1 MAKQPQ
7 ELFDLNNRVAIVT
20 GASSGLG
27 VTFARGLAA
36 AGAKLVLA
44 ARRIDRLERLVDE
57 LSSEGRE
64 ALAVGCD
71 VALEGDVDRLVA
83 AAMDRFGHI
92 DVLVNNA
99 GVTYAAPAA
108 EESLEDFEHLMAVNV
123 TGSFLCAQ
131 RCGRVMLAAGSGS
144 VINLASIMGFLG
156 IGQIPQLAYN
166 TSKGAIVNFT
176 RELAAQWARRGV
188 RVNAIA
194 PGFFPSEMTDDMFD
208 DEKSRKFLRRKT
220 PMGRPGEPDELLGA
234 LLLLAS
240 DAGSYITGQ
249 TIVVDGG
256 WTAV

>member
-1 MAKQPQ
+1 MQSTLDQ
-7 ELFDLNNRVAIVT
+7 FRLDGRVAVVT

-27 VTFARGLAA
+27 VVFARGLAH
-36 AGAKLVLA
+36 AGAGVVLA
-44 ARRIDRLERLVDE
+44 ARRTDRLERLQAE

-71 VALEGDVDRLVA
+71 VAREQDVDRLVA
-83 AAMDRFGHI
+83 AALDRFGRI

-99 GVTYAAPAA
+99 GVGTSVPA
-108 EESLEDFEHLMAVNV
+108 EDEQLADFQRLMEINV

-131 RCGRVMLAAGSGS
+131 RCGRVMLEAESGS
-144 VINLASIMGFLG
+144 IVNVASIMGFVG
-156 IGQIPQLAYN
+156 IGVMPQLAYN

-194 PGFFPSEMTDDMFD
+194 PGFFPSEMTGELID
-208 DEKSRKFLRRKT
+208 DESFVRFIRRRM
-220 PMGRPGEPDELLGA
+220 PMGRAGQPEELLGA

-256 WTAV
+256 WTIV